1 MNKVTQI
8 IRQQALDSYS
18 SLSGPLDD
26 HRWFYNEDPQQML
39 TDMAEDMVS
48 MEWDASDPETGEM
61 FPDWCSLVLTPAI
74 AQTIDWECVRA
85 AVIEYYEEEEI
96 NWLFGDHDY

>member
-26 HRWFYNEDPQQML
+26 FRWFYNENPQEML

-61 FPDWCSLVLTPAI
+61 FPDWCTLVLTPAI
-74 AQTIDWECVRA
+74 AQTIDWESIRE
-85 AVIEYYEEEEI
+85 AVIEMYEGFLI
-96 NWLFGDHDY
+96 DDMFGDD